1 MATIIILLTLLLIA
15 IIIWWSRTMAMKN
28 ARLRLNNLANI
39 EADSVDTKTDE
50 FADLFGAIDE
60 KLNEE
65 NSEAI
70 LTTGEFPCQR
80 PTENGSQPCH
90 QRSSDTAKTIDTDRL
105 IMLFEDKNMVNELIH
120 DFINSH
126 QQDMALLEQSIKQGN
141 LTEMRSIA
149 HRMKGVARTME
160 CDQLADLLEQIEK
173 AIREEKL
180 TSDAYSIKTIQ
191 ALTQQMLTEHHHE
204 RL

>member
-1 MATIIILLTLLLIA
+1 MAV
-15 IIIWWSRTMAMKN
+15 KN
-28 ARLRLNNLANI
+28 ARLGQNNLTNI

-70 LTTGEFPCQR
+70 LTTGEFSSQR

-141 LTEMRSIA
+141 LTEIGSIA

-160 CDQLADLLEQIEK
+160 CHQLADPLEQIEHATK
-173 AIREEKL
+173 KEKQ
-180 TSDAYSIKTIQ
+180 TADAYSLTLIK
-191 ALTQQMLTEHHHE
+191 ALTKQMLAEHNSE
-204 RL
+204 LVV